1 MIGSPR
7 LSALNE
13 DKEHLAT
20 TIDKYCQKNL
30 SYYQIQTG
38 IDLLA
43 KARYL
48 LQERNYRLRTNG
60 RRIMAYYSR
69 ISDKD
74 EESIRL
80 LKKIAEIDIEDFPP
94 HILQQIKTMMKAAIT
109 QAVMEAVINAS
120 MLCGNNYDHAN
131 KEATRHMLRGSNH
144 NHEKLDTYQNYCSKF
159 KIRLYRIFKLLYK

>member
-1 MIGSPR
+1 MVNQPLGPNVLKYQMVNQPEKERFFQSYQIWYIHTMIGSPR

-94 HILQQIKTMMKAAIT
+94 HIL
-109 QAVMEAVINAS
+109 
-120 MLCGNNYDHAN
+120 
-131 KEATRHMLRGSNH
+131 
-144 NHEKLDTYQNYCSKF
+144 
-159 KIRLYRIFKLLYK
+159 